1 MGPVSFESLD
11 AGGSRADALAAA
23 ARLADAG
30 IRVVQVD
37 ETAPAALES
46 GRSGEGRFRLIV
58 RSADAARARDV
69 LAAHL

>member
-23 ARLADAG
+23 ARLAEAG
-30 IRVVQVD
+30 IRVVQMD
-37 ETAPAALES
+37 EAPASRPGPS
-46 GRSGEGRFRLIV
+46 GDGRFRLVV
-58 RSADAARARDV
+58 RSADAARARNV